1 MRVNLCLSACF
12 VLIAVV
18 PLYPQNKDIQRLQLD
33 VITLQQQSKQLQS
46 TVDANEGAIKTL
58 VEKLTDQVATGLQKT
73 NGTLD
78 EQKGDVRTVV
88 TTLTALTRTLSD
100 LQEELSTVKAQIA
113 SLSQQMTAMKTTAE
127 PLAGP
132 NDLWR
137 SAQVDYLTGNYDL
150 AIMDYQ
156 EFLSK
161 YPGDARVPEAHLR
174 MGDSLMY
181 LKKYAPAEAEFDFV
195 LQNYPSD
202 SDTKKVALLRKGYVL
217 AERDK
222 PQAIKILNDVV
233 KQFPNTSEAA
243 SAQDKLRSLTPRPAR

>member
-12 VLIAVV
+12 VLMAVV

-33 VITLQQQSKQLQS
+33 VITLQQQAKQLQS
-46 TVDANEGAIKTL
+46 TVDANESAIKTL

-78 EQKGDVRTVV
+78 EQKSDVRTIV

-156 EFLSK
+156 DFLSK
-161 YPGDARVPEAHLR
+161 YPGDSRAAEAHLR

-181 LKKYAPAEAEFDFV
+181 LKKYAPAEAEFDVV
-195 LQNYPSD
+195 LQNYPD
-202 SDTKKVALLRKGYVL
+202 SDTKKVALLRKGYVV

-243 SAQDKLRSLTPRPAR
+243 SAQEKLRNLTPRPAR